1 MLSILAPSTN
11 CGPSDPF
18 VPWSDL
24 ARDHQSETELGT
36 SREQTQTFCSKPTFG
51 AEQSHYCA
59 GKPTIQS
66 QSERFIFQLQ
76 QTGEREPERGEN
88 YKLDR
93 FQKSEE
99 RNIKMTE
106 NNGDCLS
113 RFYLQSVYHISP
125 FSTCSFLAA
134 SVFWLKCLCKS
145 VTSWFISGNEIIFQ
159 PFLRFTRISL
169 VVGLFGYCWPRQPN
183 GHL

>member
-1 MLSILAPSTN
+1 MLAHKVRVRLCFQFSLVETNYILKFLNLLNAEPHSNFSKIPKYLRSRPPSLTAN

-18 VPWSDL
+18 VPRSDL

-76 QTGEREPERGEN
+76 LTGEREPERGEN

-93 FQKSEE
+93 FQVRREE
-99 RNIKMTE
+99 
-106 NNGDCLS
+106 
-113 RFYLQSVYHISP
+113 H
-125 FSTCSFLAA
+125 
-134 SVFWLKCLCKS
+134 
-145 VTSWFISGNEIIFQ
+145 
-159 PFLRFTRISL
+159 
-169 VVGLFGYCWPRQPN
+169 
-183 GHL
+183 

>member
-1 MLSILAPSTN
+1 MRSWPCTN

-66 QSERFIFQLQ
+66 QSGRDLYFSCNENR
-76 QTGEREPERGEN
+76 GERTRARRKLQIGSLSSQKRGTLRWHRTMETACQDSISN
-88 YKLDR
+88 LCIT
-93 FQKSEE
+93 FP
-99 RNIKMTE
+99 
-106 NNGDCLS
+106 LFPPV
-113 RFYLQSVYHISP
+113 RFYLRAFSDWNVFVNWWRLELFREMKSFFNLSWGSP
-125 FSTCSFLAA
+125 
-134 SVFWLKCLCKS
+134 KS
-145 VTSWFISGNEIIFQ
+145 VW
-159 PFLRFTRISL
+159 
-169 VVGLFGYCWPRQPN
+169 
-183 GHL
+183 

>member
-1 MLSILAPSTN
+1 MGIVVFSPVETSWKSAGITSSASLYYLFKNPKILAISAPSTN

-51 AEQSHYCA
+51 AEQSHYCG

-93 FQKSEE
+93 FQVRGEE
-99 RNIKMTE
+99 HQDDREQWRLPVKI
-106 NNGDCLS
+106 LS
-113 RFYLQSVYHISP
+113 QICVSHFP
-125 FSTCSFLAA
+125 FFHLFFFSCGERVL
-134 SVFWLKCLCKS
+134 
-145 VTSWFISGNEIIFQ
+145 IEM
-159 PFLRFTRISL
+159 SL
-169 VVGLFGYCWPRQPN
+169 
-183 GHL
+183 

>member
-1 MLSILAPSTN
+1 MRSWPCTN

-24 ARDHQSETELGT
+24 ARDHQSETERAQT

-76 QTGEREPERGEN
+76 RKPGRENPSEEKTTN
-88 YKLDR
+88 WIA
-93 FQKSEE
+93 FKSEE

-125 FSTCSFLAA
+125 FSTCSLFYLRAL
-134 SVFWLKCLCKS
+134 FWLKRLRDL
-145 VTSWFISGNEIIFQ
+145 VTSWVISGNEIIFQ
-159 PFLRFTRISL
+159 PFFE
-169 VVGLFGYCWPRQPN
+169 VHPN
-183 GHL
+183 QSGSWFIWLLLAETT